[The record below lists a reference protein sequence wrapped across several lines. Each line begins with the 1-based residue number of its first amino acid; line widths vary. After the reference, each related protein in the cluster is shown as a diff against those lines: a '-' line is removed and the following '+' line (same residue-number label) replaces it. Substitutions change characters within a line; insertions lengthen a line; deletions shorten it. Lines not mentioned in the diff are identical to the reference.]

1 MHNELFLLYIKL
13 GWLDYTKR
21 GTRKMTGYIHIY
33 CGDGKGKTTAA
44 LGLALRAAG
53 ANKRVLLTRFM
64 KTNSSSEL
72 TSLSLQPNIKLIPT
86 SKVFGYYYTLTDNE
100 KEQAYDYYSSLLKE
114 ACKRAIAENYDLLI
128 LDEVTYAYSYHFI
141 DCDYLMSFLHAKPE
155 KLEVVITGKH
165 PAQELLDVAD
175 YISDIKKVRHPYDKG
190 VLPREGI
197 EL

>member
-1 MHNELFLLYIKL
+1 
-13 GWLDYTKR
+13 
-21 GTRKMTGYIHIY
+21 MTGYIHIY

-72 TSLSLQPNIKLIPT
+72 SSLSLHPNIKVIPT
-86 SKVFGYYYTLTDNE
+86 SKVFGYYYSLNDDE
-100 KEQAYDYYSSLLKE
+100 KEQAYDYYSTLLKE
-114 ACKRAIAENYDLLI
+114 ACKKAIDENYDLLI

-141 DCDYLMSFLHAKPE
+141 DCDYLMSFLRAKPE
-155 KLEVVITGKH
+155 QLEVVITGKH
-165 PAQELLDVAD
+165 PAPELLDVAD

>member
-1 MHNELFLLYIKL
+1 
-13 GWLDYTKR
+13 
-21 GTRKMTGYIHIY
+21 MTGYIHIY

-53 ANKRVLLTRFM
+53 ANKKVLLTRFM

-72 TSLSLQPNIKLIPT
+72 SALSLLPNIKVIPT
-86 SKVFGYYYTLTDNE
+86 SKVFGYYYSLNDKE
-100 KEQAYDYYSSLLKE
+100 KEEAYDYYSSLLKE
-114 ACKRAIAENYDLLI
+114 TCKKAIDENYDLLI
-128 LDEVTYAYSYHFI
+128 LDEVTYVYSYNFI
-141 DCDYLMSFLHAKPE
+141 DPNYLMSFLHAKPE
-155 KLEVVITGKH
+155 QLEVVITGKH
-165 PAQELLDVAD
+165 PASELLDVAD